1 MNNDVE
7 FLKKC
12 IKLHISLSSGYSTD
26 LCNCMMKSIDII
38 DAFYDNKID
47 AANLDIQNMALSILS
62 NILVHIKNYAIK
74 CNMND
79 VVESLKIP
87 NSVLANDNLGFEAKK
102 VVLVESV
109 VASLERL
116 NFKEHI
122 KFIKD

>member
-1 MNNDVE
+1 
-7 FLKKC
+7 
-12 IKLHISLSSGYSTD
+12 
-26 LCNCMMKSIDII
+26 MKSIDII